1 MDGTTAQSNSEHA
14 SNDSNPP
21 RGEENE
27 RTKDG
32 INDSEYKSSR
42 SSKFRFKS
50 SKPRSRHHSSSHDSN
65 DRSHSEEPRSHRHR
79 HHHRHHHSSRH
90 SPKRQK
96 TEDESLLPSPSG
108 RRSLSP
114 DTAFRESLFDALGDD
129 EGAIYWESVYGQPI
143 HTYAVPSVPKGP
155 DGELE
160 RMTDEEYA
168 EYVRARMWERSH
180 EGIMQE
186 RERQRQEKA
195 RAKKRA
201 ETEQRDRAKFDE
213 ALEESLRRGERRKR
227 AKQSKVA
234 WETYLKSWEELDS
247 LSKTPPSD
255 SDKKFYIRNHIYWP
269 VETGKRRDVS
279 REEVREFMQHA
290 PSESFSNTLKAER
303 IRWHP
308 DKMFHRYGNLGL
320 GEEKALVQSV
330 TEVFQILDDLWIEEK
345 GRHSK

>member
-1 MDGTTAQSNSEHA
+1 MDGTTAQSNGEHA
-14 SNDSNPP
+14 SNYPNHLKE
-21 RGEENE
+21 EENK

-32 INDSEYKSSR
+32 TNESEYRSSR

-50 SKPRSRHHSSSHDSN
+50 SKSRSRHHSSGD
-65 DRSHSEEPRSHRHR
+65 DRSHSDEHKSHRHR
-79 HHHRHHHSSRH
+79 HHHHRHHHSSRR

-96 TEDESLLPSPSG
+96 TEDEPFPQSPGG

-129 EGAIYWESVYGQPI
+129 EGAMYWESVYGQPI

-180 EGIMQE
+180 EGIMHE

-195 RAKKRA
+195 KAKKRA
-201 ETEQRDRAKFDE
+201 ETEQQERSRFDE
-213 ALEESLRRGERRKR
+213 ALEESLRRGEKRRR
-227 AKQSKVA
+227 AKQWKAA
-234 WETYLKSWEELDS
+234 WEKYLKSWEELAD
-247 LSKTPPSD
+247 LAKTPLSSD
-255 SDKKFYIRNHIYWP
+255 TEKPFYIRNYIYWP
-269 VETGKRRDVS
+269 VESGKRRDIS
-279 REEVREFMQHA
+279 RDEIRDFMQHS
-290 PSESFSNTLKAER
+290 PSESFSNTLKVER

-308 DKMFHRYGNLGL
+308 DKMLHRYGGLGL
-320 GEEKALVQSV
+320 GEEKTLVQSV
-330 TEVFQILDDLWIEEK
+330 TEVFQILDDLWIEAK
-345 GRHSK
+345 GRHTS